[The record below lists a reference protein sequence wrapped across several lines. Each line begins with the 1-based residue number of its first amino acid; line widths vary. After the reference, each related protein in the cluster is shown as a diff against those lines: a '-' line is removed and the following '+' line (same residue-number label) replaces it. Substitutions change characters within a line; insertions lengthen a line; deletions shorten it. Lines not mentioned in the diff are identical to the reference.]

1 MHPVAV
7 QQVVQIIMRP
17 PDMTVLLVQVMA
29 MAAVVDKAKIS
40 PMIVF
45 ILIPCLN
52 DKTPLPAL

>member
-1 MHPVAV
+1 MHPVVV

-17 PDMTVLLVQVMA
+17 PEITVLLVQVMA
-29 MAAVVDKAKIS
+29 IAAVADKAKIS

-45 ILIPCLN
+45 MLIPCVN

>member
-1 MHPVAV
+1 M

-17 PDMTVLLVQVMA
+17 PDITVLLVQVMA